1 MATGK
6 SSTKIRRGNAGRTGA
21 GDKTKSDSGRKK
33 LLWSVIAAA
42 VVLLVALLAVA
53 IIKLPKVLYTEND
66 RFRFNNLEID
76 STGYWNK
83 KEELLLKRLNLTKGT
98 NLFSIDIK
106 KLRNTL
112 QNISSIENAEV
123 RIVLP
128 DTLKFK
134 ITERIPR
141 AGLYLGNSRLP
152 SAILDK
158 NGNLMKPQEASI
170 SNIRL
175 PRVVNMQNGSQLKPA
190 MQLIMDALN
199 NYPDIAIQ
207 QISLKRRG
215 ELCVYLCYRR
225 FKNCIVYFPADSE
238 TDYLYL
244 LSVLQTTILR
254 SGSDWKIFDLRY
266 RGSVTGR

>member
-6 SSTKIRRGNAGRTGA
+6 SSTKIRRGNAGRTVS
-21 GDKTKSDSGRKK
+21 GDKAKSDSGKRKF
-33 LLWSVIAAA
+33 LWTMVA
-42 VVLLVALLAVA
+42 VAALLIIGVLIFA

-66 RFRFNNLEID
+66 NFRFRNLEID

-83 KEELLLKRLNLTKGT
+83 KEQLLLQQLGLKKGV
-98 NLFSIDIK
+98 NLFSIDIRELRH
-106 KLRNTL
+106 KL
-112 QNISSIENAEV
+112 QSISSIENAEV

-141 AGLYLGNSRLP
+141 AKLRIGRQV
-152 SAILDK
+152 AILDK
-158 NGNLMKPQEASI
+158 TGTLMKPQEASI

-175 PRVVNMQNGSQLKPA
+175 PLVINMRDSSQLQPA
-190 MQLIMDALN
+190 MNLIMAALN
-199 NYPDIAIQ
+199 NYPDLAIQ
-207 QISLKRRG
+207 QISLANRG
-215 ELCVYLCYRR
+215 ELRGSLWYRR
-225 FKNCIVYFPADSE
+225 FKTCMVYFPAESD

-254 SGSDWKIFDLRY
+254 SGSDWKLFDLRY

>member
-42 VVLLVALLAVA
+42 VVLIVALLVVA

-106 KLRNTL
+106 KLRDTL

-128 DTLKFK
+128 DTLKLK

-141 AGLYLGNSRLP
+141 AKLRLGRQV
-152 SAILDK
+152 AILDK
-158 NGNLMKPQEASI
+158 TGTLMKSQEASI
-170 SNIRL
+170 SNVRL
-175 PRVVNMQNGSQLKPA
+175 PLVINMRDGSQLQPA
-190 MQLIMDALN
+190 MQLIMAALN

-225 FKNCIVYFPADSE
+225 FKNCIAYFPADSE

>member
-6 SSTKIRRGNAGRTGA
+6 SSTKIRRGNAGRTVS
-21 GDKTKSDSGRKK
+21 GDKAKADSGKK
-33 LLWSVIAAA
+33 KFLWYMIAVA
-42 VVLLVALLAVA
+42 VLLFTGLLIFAV
-53 IIKLPKVLYTEND
+53 IKLPKVLYTEND
-66 RFRFNNLEID
+66 HFRFRNLEID

-83 KEELLLKRLNLTKGT
+83 KEPLLLQQLGLTKGV
-98 NLFSIDIK
+98 NLFSIDLK
-106 KLRNTL
+106 KLRNKL
-112 QNISSIENAEV
+112 QSISSIENAEV

-141 AGLYLGNSRLP
+141 AKLRLGRQV
-152 SAILDK
+152 AILDK
-158 NGNLMKPQEASI
+158 TGTLMKPQEASI
-170 SNIRL
+170 SNVRL
-175 PRVVNMQNGSQLKPA
+175 PLVINMRDGSQLQPA
-190 MQLIMDALN
+190 MQLIMAALN
-199 NYPDIAIQ
+199 NDPDIAIQ
-207 QISLKRRG
+207 QISLAKRG
-215 ELCVYLCYRR
+215 ELRVSLCYRR
-225 FKNCIVYFPADSE
+225 NKTCMVYFPADSD